1 MWIRYLQAAPAT
13 DFFWNWRICLFDDKD
28 TAVNAIQCLT
38 DLDINCQV
46 RTSWQE
52 IVGDLYRWHWG
63 LHLCRCFVEN
73 IINLV
78 VQSLSLCGDLIWFQY
93 STSPYMA
100 EESDGGRGGGV
111 NCVWQLHMSSATLPG
126 CHGNM
131 TCRLRQ
137 RSDHV
142 LLESFCSV
150 DYITSVLRASKGMVN
165 LAGRAVVWCIAHALC
180 RNREHSN

>member
-1 MWIRYLQAAPAT
+1 MSYWPWYQLSSTNFMAGDCRRFVSMTLRTAFVLMFRRKHHQPCRSELVTLRWSYLVSVFYFT
-13 DFFWNWRICLFDDKD
+13 LHGWG
-28 TAVNAIQCLT
+28 
-38 DLDINCQV
+38 
-46 RTSWQE
+46 
-52 IVGDLYRWHWG
+52 VGWG
-63 LHLCRCFVEN
+63 E
-73 IINLV
+73 
-78 VQSLSLCGDLIWFQY
+78 
-93 STSPYMA
+93 
-100 EESDGGRGGGV
+100 GGGV

-180 RNREHSN
+180 GNRLLYNTVSKF